1 MIIVEEYII
10 SLGYNFLII
19 VIIIASRYDVLLII

>member
-1 MIIVEEYII
+1 MIIIEEYII

-19 VIIIASRYDVLLII
+19 VIIIANPYDVLLII

>member
-1 MIIVEEYII
+1 MIIIEEYII

-19 VIIIASRYDVLLII
+19 VIIIASPYDVLLII